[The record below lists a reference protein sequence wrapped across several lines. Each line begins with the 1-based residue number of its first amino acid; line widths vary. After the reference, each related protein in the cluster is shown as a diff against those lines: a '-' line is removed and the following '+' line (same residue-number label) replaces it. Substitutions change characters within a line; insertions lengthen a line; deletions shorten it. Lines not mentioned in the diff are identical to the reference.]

1 MQNKM
6 SPEAFSKYI
15 DERLKK
21 RGFSLAI
28 KRFVDIIL
36 SLIGLIILLIPFII
50 ISVIIKLTS
59 KGPVFYRQERIKRG
73 DVPFRIF
80 KFRTMVQDADKK
92 GMLITVGEDNRITGI
107 GKFLRKSKIDE
118 LPQLINVLIG
128 DMSFVGPRPEV
139 PKYTALYDEYQK
151 NVLKIRPGI
160 TDLASIKYKDEA
172 SVLAKSENPEE
183 TYINEIMQEKLRIN
197 LEYIEKISVIQDI
210 KLIFITVLEVIG
222 FEINEQKD

>member
-6 SPEAFSKYI
+6 SPEAFSKFI
-15 DERLKK
+15 DERLEK
-21 RGFSLAI
+21 RRFSLAI